1 MATMTI
7 QGAAEFLGV
16 SEITVR
22 RKLKSGQLTGQQE
35 EAPNGRWWVEISE
48 EKSNFGVGISDSVK
62 SDSNTEFHDPV
73 QILKD
78 QVANLQHHLDIRERE
93 VGELHVIIQQQAL
106 ALPPPAPVK
115 MKWWDKLLAN
125 K

>member
-35 EAPNGRWWVEISE
+35 EAPNGRWWVEIAE
-48 EKSNFGVGISDSVK
+48 EQSNFGVRTPESVK
-62 SDSNTEFHDPV
+62 SDSNIESHDPL

-93 VGELHVIIQQQAL
+93 VGELHVIIKQQAL

-115 MKWWDKLLAN
+115 MKWWDKLLN
-125 K
+125 YK

>member
-35 EAPNGRWWVEISE
+35 DAPNGRWWVEIAE
-48 EKSNFGVGISDSVK
+48 EQSNFGVRIPESVK
-62 SDSNTEFHDPV
+62 SDSNIESHDPL

-78 QVANLQHHLDIRERE
+78 QIANLQHHLDIRERE

-106 ALPPPAPVK
+106 ALPPPATVK
-115 MKWWDKLLAN
+115 RIWWYTLLSN

>member
-35 EAPNGRWWVEISE
+35 EAPNGRWWVEIAE
-48 EKSNFGVGISDSVK
+48 EQSNFGVRTPESVK
-62 SDSNTEFHDPV
+62 SDSNIDSHDPL

-106 ALPPPAPVK
+106 ALPPPATVK
-115 MKWWDKLLAN
+115 RKWWYTFLSN

>member
-48 EKSNFGVGISDSVK
+48 EKSNFGIGKPDTVQR
-62 SDSNTEFHDPV
+62 DSNPELHDPV

-106 ALPPPAPVK
+106 ALPPPATLK
-115 MKWWDKLLAN
+115 RKWWDKLLNN

>member
-22 RKLKSGQLTGQQE
+22 RKLKSGQITGQQV

-48 EKSNFGVGISDSVK
+48 EKSNFGIDIPDSVQ
-62 SDSNTEFHDPV
+62 SESNSALHDPV

-93 VGELHVIIQQQAL
+93 VGELHVIIQQQAF
-106 ALPPPAPVK
+106 ALPPPATVK
-115 MKWWDKLLAN
+115 RKWWDKLLNN

>member
-35 EAPNGRWWVEISE
+35 EAPNGRWWVEIAE
-48 EKSNFGVGISDSVK
+48 EQSNFGVRIPESVK
-62 SDSNTEFHDPV
+62 SDSNIDSHDPL

-106 ALPPPAPVK
+106 ALPPPVTVK
-115 MKWWDKLLAN
+115 RKWWYTLLPN

>member
-22 RKLKSGQLTGQQE
+22 RKLKSGQLTGQQK

-48 EKSNFGVGISDSVK
+48 SQSNFGVGIPDSVK
-62 SDSNTEFHDPV
+62 TDSNTASQDPV

-106 ALPPPAPVK
+106 ALPPPTTVK
-115 MKWWDKLLAN
+115 RNWWDKLLAS

>member
-1 MATMTI
+1 MATITI

-22 RKLKSGQLTGQQE
+22 RKLNSGQLTGQQE

-48 EKSNFGVGISDSVK
+48 EQSNFGVRTPEGVK
-62 SDSNTEFHDPV
+62 IDSNTEFHDPV

-106 ALPPPAPVK
+106 ALPPPATLK
-115 MKWWDKLLAN
+115 RKWWDKLLNN

>member
-35 EAPNGRWWVEISE
+35 EAPNGRWWVEIAE
-48 EKSNFGVGISDSVK
+48 EQSNFGVRIPESVK
-62 SDSNTEFHDPV
+62 SDSNIDSHDPL

-106 ALPPPAPVK
+106 ALPPPTTVK
-115 MKWWDKLLAN
+115 RKWWYTLLSN

>member
-48 EKSNFGVGISDSVK
+48 EQSNFGVGRPDSVK
-62 SDSNTEFHDPV
+62 TDSNTESQDPV

-78 QVANLQHHLDIRERE
+78 QVANLQHYLDIRERE

-106 ALPPPAPVK
+106 ALPPPATVK
-115 MKWWDKLLAN
+115 RKWWYTLLSN

>member
-35 EAPNGRWWVEISE
+35 EAPNGRWWVEIAE
-48 EKSNFGVGISDSVK
+48 EQSNFGVRTPESVK
-62 SDSNTEFHDPV
+62 SDSNIESHDPL

-106 ALPPPAPVK
+106 ALPPPTTVK
-115 MKWWDKLLAN
+115 RKWWYTLLSN

>member
-7 QGAAEFLGV
+7 QDAAHKLGI

-22 RKLKSGQLTGQQE
+22 RKLKSAQLVGQQE

-48 EKSNFGVGISDSVK
+48 EKSNFGIGISDSVK

-106 ALPPPAPVK
+106 ALPPPATLK
-115 MKWWDKLLAN
+115 RKWWDKLLNN

>member
-48 EKSNFGVGISDSVK
+48 EKSNFGIGISDSVQR
-62 SDSNTEFHDPV
+62 DSNPDLHDPV

-106 ALPPPAPVK
+106 ALPPPATLK
-115 MKWWDKLLAN
+115 RKWWDKLLNN